1 MPDRQVRLLFPAV
14 GEMRLYAAAG
24 APLRR
29 VEFEVGSEVE
39 DHEGQR
45 LRVEEVRDD
54 EGVLTYVGGG
64 LEIPEALLS
73 DRLQFGGAMDRLLA
87 GDFDLLQ
94 EYDLRRRV
102 FDFNHKLES
111 VRSSWIH
118 RRSDRL
124 NSTPTP
130 CGSRGQCATRSAG
143 NAV

>member
-73 DRLQFGGAMDRLLA
+73 DRLCRGSNGSFAY
-87 GDFDLLQ
+87 GDLICFRSTICG
-94 EYDLRRRV
+94 EECSISTTIG
-102 FDFNHKLES
+102 LE
-111 VRSSWIH
+111 VRGLSEVG
-118 RRSDRL
+118 
-124 NSTPTP
+124 ST
-130 CGSRGQCATRSAG
+130 
-143 NAV
+143 